1 MKEHARV
8 EGEPANRSRLAGL
21 HVLVTRPEAQSEA
34 LLGRLRALGAE
45 PVVCPTIRI
54 EGLAD
59 FGPLDEAIGRLSGYD
74 WAIFTSVNGVR
85 FFFERLATLGA
96 GMEALRSPAR
106 GAGMDALRTPALRL
120 AAIGPATAQALE
132 AQGLQVAFVPSRYVA
147 EAILEEIG
155 PVAGLHIL
163 LPRADIAR
171 KALADGLRAQ
181 GALVDEV
188 SAYRTVAAAGEEP
201 MLPAGL
207 AEGVD
212 IATFTSP
219 STVHGFLALLEAAG
233 RPVGQVLAGAKI
245 ACIGPITARAA
256 QEAGLRVD
264 IVAPEHTVE
273 GLLNAINEGL
283 D

>member
-1 MKEHARV
+1 MNDPALT
-8 EGEPANRSRLAGL
+8 EGEMAQRSRLSGRR
-21 HVLVTRPEAQSEA
+21 VLVTRPEAQSEG
-34 LLGRLRALGAE
+34 LLRRLRALGAQ

-54 EGLAD
+54 QGPAD
-59 FGPLDEAIGRLSGYD
+59 WRALDEAIGRLSDYD
-74 WAIFTSVNGVR
+74 WLIFTSVNGVT
-85 FFFERLATLGA
+85 FFFERLTALDA
-96 GMEALRSPAR
+96 GLEALRSPR
-106 GAGMDALRTPALRL
+106 LRL
-120 AAIGPATAQALE
+120 AAIGPATAHALE
-132 AQGLQVAFVPSRYVA
+132 AQGLAVAFVPSRYVA

-155 PVAGLHIL
+155 SVAGSHIL

-171 KALADGLRAQ
+171 KALAEGLRDQ

-188 SAYRTVAAAGEEP
+188 TAYRTVSAAGEAL
-201 MLPAGL
+201 MLPDEL
-207 AEGVD
+207 ARGVD

-219 STVHGFLALLEAAG
+219 STVHGFLDLLEAAG
-233 RPVGQVLAGAKI
+233 RPVGQALAGAKI

-264 IVAPEHTVE
+264 IVASEHTVE

>member
-1 MKEHARV
+1 MKEQARV
-8 EGEPANRSRLAGL
+8 EGEPANRSRLAGRR
-21 HVLVTRPEAQSEA
+21 VLVTRPEAQSEG

-54 EGLAD
+54 EGPAD
-59 FGPLDEAIGRLSGYD
+59 WRPLDEAIGRLSGYD
-74 WAIFTSVNGVR
+74 WVIFTSVNGVR

-96 GMEALRSPAR
+96 RMEAQRSLVLGERPEALRNS
-106 GAGMDALRTPALRL
+106 ALRL
-120 AAIGPATAQALE
+120 GAIGPATSHALE
-132 AQGLQVAFVPSRYVA
+132 AQGQQVAFVPSRYVA

-155 PVAGLHIL
+155 LVAGLRIL

-188 SAYRTVAAAGEEP
+188 TAYRTVSAAGEEP
-201 MLPAGL
+201 LLPAGL
-207 AEGVD
+207 AGGVD

-219 STVHGFLALLEAAG
+219 STVAGFLALLEAAG
-233 RPVGQVLAGAKI
+233 RPVAQVLAGARI

-256 QEAGLRVD
+256 EEAGLRVD
-264 IVAPEHTVE
+264 IVAEEHTVE
-273 GLLNAINEGL
+273 GLLNAVNEGL
-283 D
+283 A

>member
-8 EGEPANRSRLAGL
+8 EGETPHRLRLAGL
-21 HVLVTRPEAQSEA
+21 RVLVTRPEAQSGA

-54 EGLAD
+54 EGPAD
-59 FGPLDEAIGRLSGYD
+59 WRPLDEAIGRLSGYD

-85 FFFERLATLGA
+85 FFFERPGA
-96 GMEALRSPAR
+96 LDAAMEAVRSH
-106 GAGMDALRTPALRL
+106 ALRL
-120 AAIGPATAQALE
+120 AAIGPATARALE
-132 AQGLQVAFVPSRYVA
+132 GQRLQVAFMPSRYVA

-155 PVAGLHIL
+155 PVAGLRIL

-181 GALVDEV
+181 GASLDEV
-188 SAYRTVAAAGEEP
+188 TAYRTVSAAGGEP
-201 MLPAGL
+201 MLPGGL
-207 AEGVD
+207 AGGVD

-256 QEAGLRVD
+256 EQAGLRVD
-264 IVAPEHTVE
+264 IVAAEHTVD
-273 GLLNAINEGL
+273 GLLNAIKEGL
-283 D
+283 G

>member
-8 EGEPANRSRLAGL
+8 EGEPATRSRLAGRR
-21 HVLVTRPEAQSEA
+21 VLVTRPEAQSEA

-54 EGLAD
+54 EGLTD

-74 WAIFTSVNGVR
+74 WLIFTSVNGVR

-96 GMEALRSPAR
+96 GMEALRSPA
-106 GAGMDALRTPALRL
+106 LRL

-132 AQGLQVAFVPSRYVA
+132 AQGLQVAFVPSHYVA

-155 PVAGLHIL
+155 SVAGLHIL

-181 GALVDEV
+181 GALVVEV

-207 AEGVD
+207 AEGID